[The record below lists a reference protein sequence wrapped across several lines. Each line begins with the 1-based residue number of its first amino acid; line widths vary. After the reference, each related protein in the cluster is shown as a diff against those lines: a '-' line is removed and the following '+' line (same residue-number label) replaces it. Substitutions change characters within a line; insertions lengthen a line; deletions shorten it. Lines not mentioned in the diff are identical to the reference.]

1 LVTIQTTHCK
11 ITATP
16 LFVRQRR
23 LEAVYVNFSSIG
35 RTPTPTPIKVDGR
48 KFLVFIVTGVDV
60 SDVSLMSD
68 GFAEIFSSKLKPH
81 HVATAG
87 ITSGNIF
94 SKYHFQADEIGNN
107 KKDRSHDS

>member
-1 LVTIQTTHCK
+1 VQVCFEKYVTG
-11 ITATP
+11 
-16 LFVRQRR
+16 
-23 LEAVYVNFSSIG
+23 LEAVYVNVSSIR

-68 GFAEIFSSKLKPH
+68 GFAKIFSSKLKPH

-107 KKDRSHDS
+107 KKIDLMIHEIT